1 MEPAGIRWLFEQV
14 FAFMRVVFP
23 EPAFQ
28 NVGHAKLFPDLG
40 KVIRRA
46 FEMLR
51 RCARDHFEI
60 RDFRQP
66 CQDFILNAFREVSVV
81 RIAASI
87 FERQDRDR
95 FFLNA

>member
-1 MEPAGIRWLFEQV
+1 MCVGNGINQLHVDADLIVRFLHAAFE
-14 FAFMRVVFP
+14 
-23 EPAFQ
+23 

-51 RCARDHFEI
+51 RCARDYFEI

-87 FERQDRDR
+87 FERQDRNR
-95 FFLNA
+95 SL